1 MVGIK
6 ITPRKPERRS
16 PGKQQTGKST
26 TLGKSM
32 LLPKKYKK
40 VTPELA
46 IKTDRIDNVYLEG
59 QSEPRNIFEVR
70 EFDVEE
76 IY

>member
-1 MVGIK
+1 
-6 ITPRKPERRS
+6 
-16 PGKQQTGKST
+16 
-26 TLGKSM
+26 M

-76 IY
+76 IYQGDNAIKGDVEVTDRENGITQDEQSNK